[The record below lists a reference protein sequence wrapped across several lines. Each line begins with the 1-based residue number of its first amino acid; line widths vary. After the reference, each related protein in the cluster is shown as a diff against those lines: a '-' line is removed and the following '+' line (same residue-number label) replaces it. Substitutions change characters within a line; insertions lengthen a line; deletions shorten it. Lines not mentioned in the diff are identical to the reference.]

1 MPPKQALSQVIVD
14 ALNSPGNA
22 TTITM
27 QNTAAHSWQ
36 PFSTV
41 TGLRLATM
49 DRKLQLEF
57 KLRGCKPPQQHYKCC
72 LLASVSIELKSK
84 GPDALLVCP
93 ICTPKATLD
102 ELGIDRPAA
111 RHVHLLQWLATE
123 MPMARYYLE
132 HAVHGYTMWHGLVDV
147 YFPEHS
153 LCLQWDGEQHFDGHN
168 GMYDEDD
175 GQQQARDL
183 SFNVAA
189 WRVGCRVVRLHCE
202 DGRAVVRATLIWC
215 ARHPQHPVLMLSYK
229 YTLYLRFSIDCG
241 GLHMLTSGTWVEGG
255 RQIHNPSHRGLV
267 PSRPNGVV
275 A

>member
-1 MPPKQALSQVIVD
+1 
-14 ALNSPGNA
+14 
-22 TTITM
+22 
-27 QNTAAHSWQ
+27 
-36 PFSTV
+36 
-41 TGLRLATM
+41 M

-132 HAVHGYTMWHGLVDV
+132 HAVHGYAMWHGLVDV